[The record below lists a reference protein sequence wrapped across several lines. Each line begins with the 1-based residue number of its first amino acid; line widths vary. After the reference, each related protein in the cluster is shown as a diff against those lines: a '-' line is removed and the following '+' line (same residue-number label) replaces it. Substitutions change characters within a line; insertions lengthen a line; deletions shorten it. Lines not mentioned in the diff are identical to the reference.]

1 MIKLFLA
8 KIKRLARKIV
18 ELLITIIIL
27 IIYFV
32 FIAPFGILVRVFKD
46 YLAINSEPGWR
57 CHEKI
62 TNISD
67 FLRRQ

>member
-8 KIKRLARKIV
+8 KIKKLTQKIA
-18 ELLITIIIL
+18 ELLITIIIF
-27 IIYFV
+27 IVYFV
-32 FIAPFGILVRVFKD
+32 FIPPFGILVRVFKD

-57 CHEKI
+57 CYEKI